1 MSDNALAVDGL
12 SLVFPS
18 EDGPPLPALTDVSFT
33 LAPGER
39 LGVVGESGAG
49 KSLLASA
56 VINLVAPPGK
66 ITAGTVRFAGRN
78 LLALPQKEM
87 RKARGRK
94 IASVFQDPMTTLNPV
109 LTIGDQLTEILAAH
123 RIAQGADAENIALQK
138 LREVAIPS
146 PDKRMRAYPHEL
158 SGGMRQR
165 VIIAAALIAEP
176 DLIVADEPTT
186 ALDVTTQAEIMHLLV
201 SLCAARRMALILI
214 THDLGLLAQTTD
226 SIMVMYAGRVVERGP
241 TAEITRAPR
250 HPYTRGLLAALGGR
264 NAEGRF
270 AQIPGNMPPLSAI
283 PAGCAYHPRCPHA
296 RDKCRSDIPAM
307 SAQTGPA
314 VSCHFADS
322 LPPVKLPAQT
332 PEKTAQ

>member
-1 MSDNALAVDGL
+1 MSDSVLAVEGL
-12 SLVFPS
+12 SLVFPQ
-18 EDGPPLPALTDVSFT
+18 EDGAPLPALANVAFT

-49 KSLLASA
+49 KSLLAAA

-66 ITAGTVRFAGRN
+66 ITAGSVRFGGRN
-78 LLALPQKEM
+78 LLALPPREM
-87 RKARGRK
+87 RKTRGRK

-109 LTIGDQLTEILAAH
+109 LTIGDQLTEILSAH
-123 RIAQGADAENIALQK
+123 RIAEGAAAEKIALQK

-146 PDKRMRAYPHEL
+146 PDKRLRAYPHEL

-165 VIIAAALIAEP
+165 VIIAAALMAEP
-176 DLIVADEPTT
+176 DLVVADEPTT

-226 SIMVMYAGRVVERGP
+226 SIMVMYAGRVVERGA

-264 NAEGRF
+264 DASGRF

-283 PAGCAYHPRCPHA
+283 PPGCAYHPRCPHA
-296 RDKCRSDIPAM
+296 REKCRAEVPEM
-307 SAQTGPA
+307 SAKNGA
-314 VSCHFADS
+314 VVACHFAET
-322 LPPVKLPAQT
+322 LPPVQV
-332 PEKTAQ
+332 PEAAAR